1 MTAAPALHVLGERL
15 CWREEGIAGDRS
27 CPRLPAVV
35 HCRNCDE
42 YSRIGRLLFEREAPA
57 TLARETAQMLA
68 APEHVAVHD
77 TVSLLFFRLGQ
88 ELFAL
93 KSTVLQEVTGAKPIH
108 RLPSRPGPIF
118 LGLVNINGELLP
130 CVSAAAALGLETV
143 AAGPTAHQRMI
154 VIGSSG
160 NRFVFPADEVLAV
173 RRIAAAEFQTP
184 PATVANA
191 PTAKSAAVLVMD
203 GREVA
208 LLDEVRFLDALGRS
222 LNP

>member
-1 MTAAPALHVLGERL
+1 MSTAPILQVLREQL
-15 CWREEGIAGDRS
+15 CWRDIGVGGDRS
-27 CPRLPAVV
+27 CPKLPEVV

-57 TLARETAQMLA
+57 GLARETAELLA
-68 APEHVAVHD
+68 APEHTAVRD
-77 TVSLLFFRLGQ
+77 AVSLLFFRLGQ
-88 ELFAL
+88 ESFAL
-93 KSTVLQEVTGAKPIH
+93 KSTVLQEVTGTKPVH
-108 RLPSRPGPIF
+108 RLPSRPGPVF

-130 CVSAAAALGLETV
+130 CVSASAALGLE
-143 AAGPTAHQRMI
+143 ASPAGPAARARMI
-154 VIGSSG
+154 VLGHSG

-173 RRIAAAEFQTP
+173 RRIATADFQPP

-191 PTAKSAAVLVMD
+191 PAAKSTAVVRLE

-208 LLDEVRFLDALGRS
+208 VLDETRLLDALARS